1 MNSREKF
8 LANMSFQ
15 PGADSLKWEFG
26 YWAGT
31 LRRWYQEGL
40 DHEFE
45 LPVSLGHGESV
56 RGEGMGQKPG
66 GYIEKDIHKLFGME
80 EGFLRVPI
88 NNFLSPEY
96 TEELLEDH
104 GDWVLKK
111 DKWGITV
118 RESKSKDTPN
128 SFIEGPVQ
136 SRADWEKIKER
147 LQPDLTQR
155 LPGNWNDIV
164 QSYKNRESP
173 LILGGSQGFY
183 GSPRYLL
190 GDEKILTTFY
200 DDPDLILDI
209 NNHLCNLWIDLYD
222 QILQQTS
229 VDLGLIWE
237 DMSYKN
243 GPLIS
248 PAMFRKFLL
257 PFYKRLTSLFRD
269 HNVKIIWVDTDGNF
283 WKIIPLFLEGGVTG
297 FYPFEAAANM
307 NVAEVREAFPKLQMM
322 GGIDKMKL
330 AKGRQEIDLELE
342 QKVKPILGK
351 GGFIPS
357 VDHLIPSDI
366 SWECFVYYRRKL
378 NEMIDRIG

>member
-1 MNSREKF
+1 MNLEIP
-8 LANMSFQ
+8 A
-15 PGADSLKWEFG
+15 
-26 YWAGT
+26 
-31 LRRWYQEGL
+31 
-40 DHEFE
+40 
-45 LPVSLGHGESV
+45 SLGHGDSV

-66 GYIEKDIHKLFGME
+66 GYIEKDIHKKFGME

-88 NNFLSPEY
+88 NNYLSPEY

-342 QKVKPILGK
+342 QKVKPILEK

>member
-1 MNSREKF
+1 LNSREKF

-15 PGADSLKWEFG
+15 PGAESLKWEFG

-40 DHEFE
+40 EHEFE
-45 LPVSLGHGESV
+45 LPDSLGHGESV

-88 NNFLSPEY
+88 NNYLSPEY
-96 TEELLEDH
+96 SVELLEDH

-111 DKWGITV
+111 DKWGIIV

-128 SFIEGPVQ
+128 SFIKGPLQ

-147 LQPDLTQR
+147 LQPDLIKR

-164 QSYKNRESP
+164 QAYKNRQSP

-200 DDPDLILDI
+200 DDPELILDI

-248 PAMFRKFLL
+248 PAMFKKFLL
-257 PFYKRLTSLFRD
+257 PFYKKLTGLFRD

-283 WKIIPLFLEGGVTG
+283 WKLIPLFLEGGVTG

-307 NVAEVREAFPKLQMM
+307 NVADVREAYPTLQMM

-330 AKGRQEIDLELE
+330 AKGKQEIDLELE
-342 QKVKPILGK
+342 QKVKPIIAK

-366 SWECFVYYRRKL
+366 SWGSFIYYRRKL
-378 NEMIDRIG
+378 NDMIDRIG